1 LCRSGTEYICIND
14 AASAWIEVA
23 QNIDLLVLRLIV
35 PVSTPKIDPFAKFIA
50 ERAMV
55 DGAGYSER
63 GTPANN
69 LRPSV
74 SIMLIEAITSLGLT

>member
-23 QNIDLLVLRLIV
+23 QNIDRLGLLLIV

-50 ERAMV
+50 ERVQWSMEQATAKA
-55 DGAGYSER
+55 DWKQ
-63 GTPANN
+63 
-69 LRPSV
+69 
-74 SIMLIEAITSLGLT
+74 